1 MVPLSYSLPVAV
13 GMLLFNVVVF
23 SPTILLSHRLALHCK
38 DSGFPY
44 SVDSGSLYKAVGH
57 DPYSS
62 PIHRGSGRPAGSSV
76 FPREEF
82 CCRWERDKCLGG
94 GGINSCVKHLCQ
106 HLGLERIREK
116 HLPLLL
122 QHKPAEET
130 AILRVGILLQKRRR
144 RRGLEEVAGVEGPQ
158 SLMGTESDTFSQSE

>member
-1 MVPLSYSLPVAV
+1 MVACSLKVSLRWVREGEEKTAAGETDKISGGALTVVPLSYSLPVAV

-23 SPTILLSHRLALHCK
+23 SPTILLPHPLALHCK
-38 DSGFPY
+38 GSGFPY

-82 CCRWERDKCLGG
+82 CCRWERDKCLGV
-94 GGINSCVKHLCQ
+94 GGINGCVKHLCQ

-116 HLPLLL
+116 HLPLPL

-130 AILRVGILLQKRRR
+130 AIV
-144 RRGLEEVAGVEGPQ
+144 
-158 SLMGTESDTFSQSE
+158 

>member
-116 HLPLLL
+116 HLPLPL
-122 QHKPAEET
+122 QQKPAEET
-130 AILRVGILLQKRRR
+130 AIVYIGGCLTA
-144 RRGLEEVAGVEGPQ
+144 EEKEEKELGGGGRCGRATKPDG
-158 SLMGTESDTFSQSE
+158 DRK